1 MPILSYI
8 LWRAL
13 KKNSLL
19 DNYLLEFLDIVL
31 IFIFK
36 NFIDTW
42 L

>member
-1 MPILSYI
+1 MTGS
-8 LWRAL
+8 
-13 KKNSLL
+13 KKILL